1 MLSSHDKDQLIDALC
16 LTAEA
21 MGNVI
26 TPSAAMMM
34 ADDLSDY
41 SLPELGRA
49 LRACR
54 REVKGR
60 LTVSDIIQRC
70 QAEDGRPGKDEA
82 WSIGLES
89 SDEYGTAIMTWE
101 IQQAMIPAKVILD
114 EGDQVGARMA
124 FMSAYE
130 RLVREGRQINRPI
143 EVIVSL
149 GFDKERR
156 ATAIQQAVQLGRLPQ
171 IEADRHL
178 KGLCIGA
185 PSKTAQAVAGLLTG
199 KVVKPKEEDRK
210 KFMSLKDMVKQRAET
225 LANMTPEQR
234 QAEHE
239 RTLSEHNKIIKGI
252 EE

>member
-1 MLSSHDKDQLIDALC
+1 MLSSHDKAQLIDALC
-16 LTAEA
+16 VTAEA

-26 TPSAAMMM
+26 TASTAMMM
-34 ADDLSDY
+34 ADDLADY

-60 LTVSDIIQRC
+60 LSVADVIQRC

-101 IQQAMIPAKVILD
+101 IQQAMVPARIVLD

-130 RLVREGRQINRPI
+130 RLVRESRQINRPVQ
-143 EVIVSL
+143 VIVSL
-149 GFDKERR
+149 GFDKTRR
-156 ATAIQQAVQLGRLPQ
+156 ELAIQQAVQLGRLHQ
-171 IEADRHL
+171 AEADRYL
-178 KGLCIGA
+178 KGLCLEA
-185 PSKTAQAVAGLLTG
+185 PSQTSQAIAGLITG

-210 KFMSLKDMVKQRAET
+210 KFASLKDMVQQRAEL
-225 LANMTPEQR
+225 LAGLTPEER
-234 QAEHE
+234 QAENE
-239 RTLSEHNKIIKGI
+239 RMLHEHNKIIKGI
-252 EE
+252 D

>member
-1 MLSSHDKDQLIDALC
+1 MLSSHDKAQLIDALC

-26 TPSAAMMM
+26 TPTTAMVM
-34 ADDLSDY
+34 ADDLADY
-41 SLPELGRA
+41 SMPELGRA

-60 LTVSDIIQRC
+60 LSVADVIQRC
-70 QAEDGRPGKDEA
+70 QAEDRRPGKDEA

-101 IQQAMIPAKVILD
+101 IQQAMIAARVILD

-130 RLVREGRQINRPI
+130 RLVRESRQINRPI
-143 EVIVSL
+143 QVIVSL
-149 GFDKERR
+149 GFDKARR
-156 ATAIQQAVQLGRLPQ
+156 ETAIQQAVQLGRLSIQ
-171 IEADRHL
+171 QADHHL
-178 KGLCIGA
+178 KGLCLDA
-185 PSKTAQAVAGLLTG
+185 PGQTGQAIAGLISG

-210 KFMSLKDMVKQRAET
+210 KFASLKEQVKQRAEE
-225 LANMTPEQR
+225 LAAMTPEER
-234 QAEHE
+234 AAERE
-239 RTLSEHNKIIKGI
+239 RELHEHNKIIKGI
-252 EE
+252 

>member
-34 ADDLSDY
+34 AEDLSDY

-60 LTVSDIIQRC
+60 LTVADIIQRC

-89 SDEYGTAIMTWE
+89 SDEYGTAVMTWE
-101 IQQAMIPAKVILD
+101 IQQAMSSAKIILD

-124 FMSAYE
+124 FMSTYE
-130 RLVREGRQINRPI
+130 RLVRESREVNRPI

-156 ATAIQQAVQLGRLPQ
+156 VTAIQQAVQLGRLQQ

-178 KGLCIGA
+178 GHLKIGA
-185 PSKTAQAVAGLLTG
+185 PSQTSQAIAGLLTG

-210 KFMSLKDMVKQRAET
+210 KFISLKDMVKQRADA
-225 LANMTPEQR
+225 LASMTPEER
-234 QAEHE
+234 AAEHE
-239 RTLSEHNKIIKGI
+239 RQMSEHNKIIKGI
-252 EE
+252 E

>member
-1 MLSSHDKDQLIDALC
+1 MHSSSDKENLIKALC

-21 MGNVI
+21 IGSTISPTV
-26 TPSAAMMM
+26 AMMM
-34 ADDLSDY
+34 AEDLSEYPMDA
-41 SLPELGRA
+41 LGVA

-60 LTVSDIIQRC
+60 LTVADIIQRC

-89 SDEYGTAIMTWE
+89 SDEYGTAVMTLE
-101 IQQAMIPAKVILD
+101 IQQAMAAAKVILD

-130 RLVREGRQINRPI
+130 RLVRESRQINKPV
-143 EVIVSL
+143 EWIVSL
-149 GFDKERR
+149 GFDKDRR
-156 ATAIQQAVQLGRLPQ
+156 ATAIQQAAQLNRIPQ

-178 KGLCIGA
+178 SRLQLAA
-185 PSKTAQAVAGLLTG
+185 PSQTSQAIAGLLTG
-199 KVVKPKEEDRK
+199 KVVSPKEEDRK
-210 KFMSLKDMVKQRAET
+210 KFMSLKDMIKQKSEERAG
-225 LANMTPEQR
+225 MTAEER

-239 RTLSEHNKIIKGI
+239 RQLSEHNKIIKDI
-252 EE
+252 E

>member
-1 MLSSHDKDQLIDALC
+1 MLSLHDKDQLIDALC

-34 ADDLSDY
+34 ADDLHEY

-60 LTVSDIIQRC
+60 LTVADIIQRC

-82 WSIGLES
+82 WAIGLES
-89 SDEYGTAIMTWE
+89 SDEYGTAVMTWE

-124 FMSAYE
+124 FMSAYD

-156 ATAIQQAVQLGRLPQ
+156 ATAIQKAVQLGRLPQ

-178 KGLCIGA
+178 KGLCLAA
-185 PSKTAQAVAGLLTG
+185 PSQTAQAVAGLITG
-199 KVVKPKEEDRK
+199 KVVKPKEEDRQ
-210 KFMSLKDMVKQRAET
+210 KFMSLKDMVKQRAEA
-225 LANMTPEQR
+225 LASMTPEER
-234 QAEHE
+234 QADHE
-239 RTLSEHNKIIKGI
+239 RTLHEHNKIIKGI
-252 EE
+252 E

>member
-1 MLSSHDKDQLIDALC
+1 MLSSDDKGQLIDALC

-21 MGNVI
+21 IGTTI
-26 TPSAAMMM
+26 SPATAMMM

-41 SLPELGRA
+41 SLNELGRA

-54 REVKGR
+54 MEVRNK
-60 LTVSDIIQRC
+60 LTVADIIQRC
-70 QAEDGRPGKDEA
+70 QAEDRRPGKDEA
-82 WSIGLES
+82 WSIGLDS
-89 SDEYGTAIMTWE
+89 SDEYGTAVMTWE

-114 EGDQVGARMA
+114 EGDNVGARMA

-130 RLVREGRQINRPI
+130 RLVREARQINRPI

-156 ATAIQQAVQLGRLPQ
+156 EPAIQRAVQLGWLPQ

-178 KGLCIGA
+178 KGLCLSA
-185 PSKTAQAVAGLLTG
+185 PSQTAQAVAGLITG
-199 KVVKPKEEDRK
+199 KVVKPKEEDRQ
-210 KFMSLKDMVKQRAET
+210 KFMSLKDMIKKTQEGRAG
-225 LANMTPEQR
+225 MTAEER

-239 RTLSEHNKIIKGI
+239 RQLSIHNKIIKGI
-252 EE
+252 D

>member
-34 ADDLSDY
+34 AEDLSDY

-60 LTVSDIIQRC
+60 LTVADIIQRC

-89 SDEYGTAIMTWE
+89 SDEYGTAVMTWE
-101 IQQAMIPAKVILD
+101 IQQAMAAATPIMI
-114 EGDQVGARMA
+114 EGDNIGARMA

-130 RLVREGRQINRPI
+130 RLVRISRQDAKPV
-143 EVIVSL
+143 EWIVSL
-149 GFDKERR
+149 GIIPERR
-156 ATAIQQAVQLGRLPQ
+156 AEAIERAVLLKRIPQ
-171 IEADRHL
+171 EHATRYL
-178 KGLCIGA
+178 KGLYLEA
-185 PSKTAQAVAGLLTG
+185 PGQTGQAIAGLITG

-210 KFMSLKDMVKQRAET
+210 KFASLKDMVKRRAEE
-225 LANMTPEQR
+225 LAAMSPEQR
-234 QAEHE
+234 AAERE
-239 RTLSEHNKIIKGI
+239 RGLHEHNKIIKGI
-252 EE
+252 D

>member
-16 LTAEA
+16 LTSEA

-26 TPSAAMMM
+26 TASAAMMM

-60 LTVSDIIQRC
+60 LTVADIIQRC

-82 WSIGLES
+82 WSIGLDS

-101 IQQAMIPAKVILD
+101 IQQAMSSAKIILD
-114 EGDQVGARMA
+114 DGDQVGARMA
-124 FMSAYE
+124 FMSTYE
-130 RLVREGRQINRPI
+130 RLVRESREINRPT
-143 EVIVSL
+143 EWIVSL
-149 GFDKERR
+149 GFDKDRR
-156 ATAIQQAVQLGRLPQ
+156 ATAIQKAVQLNRLPQ

-178 KGLCIGA
+178 GRLQLAA
-185 PSKTAQAVAGLLTG
+185 PSQTSQAIAGLLTG

-210 KFMSLKDMVKQRAET
+210 KFMSLKDMIKQKSEERAG
-225 LANMTPEQR
+225 MTAEER

-239 RTLSEHNKIIKGI
+239 LQLSEHNKIIKDI
-252 EE
+252 E

>member
-1 MLSSHDKDQLIDALC
+1 MLSSDDKSQLIDALC

-60 LTVSDIIQRC
+60 LSVTDIIQRC

-89 SDEYGTAIMTWE
+89 ADEESTAVMTTE
-101 IQQAMIPAKVILD
+101 IQQAMASARVLM
-114 EGDQVGARMA
+114 EGGDNIGARMA
-124 FMSAYE
+124 FISTYE
-130 RLVREGRQINRPI
+130 RLVRDARHVNRPT
-143 EVIVSL
+143 EWVVSL
-149 GFDKERR
+149 GFSKERR
-156 ATAIQQAVQLGRLPQ
+156 VESIQKAVQLGRLVGR
-171 IEADRHL
+171 EADRHIAML
-178 KGLCIGA
+178 GLEA
-185 PSKTAQAVAGLLTG
+185 PNQTVKAIAGLLTG
-199 KVVKPKEEDRK
+199 KVVKPKEADRE
-210 KFMSLKDMVKQRAET
+210 KFMTLKEKIQQQKEAMA
-225 LANMTPEQR
+225 AMTPE
-234 QAEHE
+234 E
-239 RTLSEHNKIIKGI
+239 RRAHYERNLEQHNRIVKDID
-252 EE
+252 

>member
-1 MLSSHDKDQLIDALC
+1 MLSSDDKDQLIDALC

-54 REVKGR
+54 RENRGR
-60 LTVSDIIQRC
+60 LTVADIIQQC

-82 WSIGLES
+82 WSIGLDS
-89 SDEYGTAIMTWE
+89 SDEYGTAVMTWE
-101 IQQAMIPAKVILD
+101 IQQAMASAKIVLD

-124 FMSAYE
+124 FMSTYE
-130 RLVREGRQINRPI
+130 RLVRESRQVNKPV
-143 EVIVSL
+143 EWIVSL
-149 GFDKERR
+149 GFDKDRR
-156 ATAIQQAVQLGRLPQ
+156 ATAIQQAVQLNRIPQ

-178 KGLCIGA
+178 GQLKLAA
-185 PSKTAQAVAGLLTG
+185 PSRTGEAIAGLITG
-199 KVVKPKEEDRK
+199 KVVKPKEEHRQ
-210 KFMSLKDMVKQRAET
+210 KFMSLKDMVKQQAE
-225 LANMTPEQR
+225 AQAAMTPEER

-239 RTLSEHNKIIKGI
+239 RKLHEHNKIVKGI
-252 EE
+252 E

>member
-1 MLSSHDKDQLIDALC
+1 MHSSSDKENLIKALC
-16 LTAEA
+16 LTSEA
-21 MGNVI
+21 IGSTISPTV
-26 TPSAAMMM
+26 AMMM
-34 ADDLSDY
+34 AEDLGDY
-41 SLPELGRA
+41 PMDALGVA

-60 LTVSDIIQRC
+60 LTVADIIQRC

-130 RLVREGRQINRPI
+130 RLVREGRQINRTI

-178 KGLCIGA
+178 KGLCLGA
-185 PSKTAQAVAGLLTG
+185 PSQTAQAVAGLITG

-239 RTLSEHNKIIKGI
+239 RTLSEHNKIIKDI
-252 EE
+252 D

>member
-1 MLSSHDKDQLIDALC
+1 MLSSEDKGQLIDALC

-21 MGNVI
+21 IGTTI
-26 TPSAAMMM
+26 SPATAMMM
-34 ADDLSDY
+34 VDDLSDY
-41 SLPELGRA
+41 SLNELGRA

-54 REVKGR
+54 MEIRNK
-60 LTVSDIIQRC
+60 LTVADIIQRC

-89 SDEYGTAIMTWE
+89 SDEYGTAVMTWE
-101 IQQAMIPAKVILD
+101 IQQAMISAKIILD
-114 EGDQVGARMA
+114 EGDNVGARMA

-178 KGLCIGA
+178 KGLCLSA
-185 PSKTAQAVAGLLTG
+185 PSQTSQAIAGLLTG

-210 KFMSLKDMVKQRAET
+210 KFMSLKDMIKKTQEERAGMNAE
-225 LANMTPEQR
+225 ER

-239 RTLSEHNKIIKGI
+239 RQLSIHTKIIKGI
-252 EE
+252 A